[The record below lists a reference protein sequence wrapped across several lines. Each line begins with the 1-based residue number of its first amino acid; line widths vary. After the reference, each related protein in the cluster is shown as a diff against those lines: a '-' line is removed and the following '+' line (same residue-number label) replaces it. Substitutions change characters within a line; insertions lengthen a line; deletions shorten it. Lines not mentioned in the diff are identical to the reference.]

1 VQISSVFVT
10 GDRLRLADLMK
21 ILHQPFLWQTRPT
34 VHQTA
39 VNLNRS
45 LRCHV
50 RLQNTDQF
58 HISNEFEYTAK
69 GWFQGMIHLMQPNVK
84 ISPSFRLQK
93 CKKKIP
99 VGPHPQL

>member
-1 VQISSVFVT
+1 MQISSVFVT
-10 GDRLRLADLMK
+10 GDRLHLADLMK

-34 VHQTA
+34 VYQTA

-45 LRCHV
+45 LRYHV

-58 HISNEFEYTAK
+58 YISNEFEYTTK
-69 GWFQGMIHLMQPNVK
+69 GWFLRIIHIMLLHAKGPLLLGCIN
-84 ISPSFRLQK
+84 L
-93 CKKKIP
+93 KKFP